1 MCFGSFIVVSPFLIR
16 IITGNMYNS
25 STILGKLFPIKFG
38 IVNIKMKVLPSSER
52 GALCKKEGI
61 YRLYVPSL
69 MFINTSIIN
78 RMVHF
83 ELFLLV

>member
-1 MCFGSFIVVSPFLIR
+1 
-16 IITGNMYNS
+16 MYNS

-38 IVNIKMKVLPSSER
+38 IVNIKMKVLPPAKGEHYV
-52 GALCKKEGI
+52 KKEGI

>member
-38 IVNIKMKVLPSSER
+38 IVNIMKVLPPAKGEHYVE
-52 GALCKKEGI
+52 KEGI